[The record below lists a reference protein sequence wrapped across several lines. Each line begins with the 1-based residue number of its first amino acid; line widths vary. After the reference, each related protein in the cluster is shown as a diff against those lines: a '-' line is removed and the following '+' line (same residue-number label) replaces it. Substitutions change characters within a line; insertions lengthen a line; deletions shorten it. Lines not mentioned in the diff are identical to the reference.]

1 MNTSNKIQRGD
12 IFWVTM
18 NGNPQNHV
26 QARNRP
32 AVIVSNNANN
42 LHSSTVEVVFL
53 TTRDKGDLPT
63 HTTINSSAKRS
74 TALCEQIQTVG
85 IEQLEQ
91 YVGRCTAEEMA
102 AIDRCLRISL
112 GLDEP
117 VTAGCEKKAPI
128 LCEVREPAVPS
139 VARIPTTEEVIL
151 TAERDLLRQ
160 LYSELINR

>member
-1 MNTSNKIQRGD
+1 MDTTNRIQRGD
-12 IFWVTM
+12 IYWVTM
-18 NGNPQNHV
+18 DGKPKYHV
-26 QARNRP
+26 QGRSRP
-32 AVIVSNNANN
+32 AIIVSNDKNN
-42 LHSSTVEVVFL
+42 RHSLTVEVVFL
-53 TTRDKGDLPT
+53 TTKNKGGLPT
-63 HTTINSSAKRS
+63 HTYINSSPKRS

-117 VTAGCEKKAPI
+117 VTDGCEKNESIP
-128 LCEVREPAVPS
+128 CEVRELAAPS
-139 VARIPTTEEVIL
+139 IVRIPTTEEVRL